1 MRRNNALSKDIM
13 VSTEPINVR
22 RIETRVLVAKMLHDY
37 LSIRGITQQ
46 ELASKMGKLPS
57 EVSKW
62 LSGNHNFTID
72 TLSDIGYYLDTDFLI
87 RRNEMASFKCI
98 SVLKINSSSTKTGY
112 FETVRLTYPVEANN
126 YMYNTKNAKRCLA

>member
-1 MRRNNALSKDIM
+1 MRRNNALSKNIM
-13 VSTEPINVR
+13 VSTEPVVVR
-22 RIETRVLVAKMLHDY
+22 RIGTRVLVAKMLHDY

-87 RRNEMASFKCI
+87 RRDEMASFRCV
-98 SVLKINSSSTKTGY
+98 SVLQINTTSTKTGN
-112 FETVRLTYPVEANN
+112 FGTIRINDFVLANN
-126 YMYNTKNAKRCLA
+126 YSSNNIVKKCPA

>member
-72 TLSDIGYYLDTDFLI
+72 TLSDIGYYLDTDFLV

-98 SVLKINSSSTKTGY
+98 GVVQIYSSNTKTGN
-112 FETVRLTYPVEANN
+112 FGTVKITAPIKANI
-126 YMYNTKNAKRCLA
+126 NTNNKTSRICLA